1 MFQVDKLWMQRGLDA
16 LEEMF
21 RVDDATKRD
30 MIQFLFDEGFWDSS
44 SLKWS
49 AAVVRFNDCLN
60 PGKDR
65 FFKLAELWALAKA
78 FHRHQLLHAMAED
91 LGYYP
96 VRERPSEER
105 RQELLA
111 RIAAAE
117 ERMLAGVLDAKREL
131 GLLGEAPSTPRMHP
145 AIREGRG
152 SFSVSGKDTLDTRKE
167 SEGSTAKPAAGGF

>member
-1 MFQVDKLWMQRGLDA
+1 MFHVDKVWMQHGVDA
-16 LEEMF
+16 LEAMF

-30 MIQFLFDEGFWDSS
+30 MIQFLFDEGFWDAS

-65 FFKLAELWALAKA
+65 FFKMAELWALAKA
-78 FHRHQLLHAMAED
+78 FHRHGLLHAMADD

-96 VRERPSEER
+96 LREKPTEER
-105 RQELLA
+105 RQELLT
-111 RIAAAE
+111 RIANAQERLVAE
-117 ERMLAGVLDAKREL
+117 QLDAKREL
-131 GLLGEAPSTPRMHP
+131 DLLDESGGEVRIHP

-152 SFSVSGKDTLDTRKE
+152 AFSLPDDVVPEHTTWN
-167 SEGSTAKPAAGGF
+167 GF